1 MIPIYSEE
9 EIKTMKEGGKKLRK
23 TLKEVLKA
31 IKPGVTLRELDQLAE
46 KSIRAQDGQPSF
58 KKVPGYYWASCI
70 NLNDG
75 VVHGIPDEKLI
86 KKDDY
91 VSVDL
96 GFYSQGFHTD
106 LSWTVKA
113 VDSRLKTV
121 DDRFLKTG
129 EEALKKAIDQV
140 KPENRVGHISKAI
153 EQTIKKAGYQPIR
166 SLSGHGVGHEL
177 HQEPVIPCFL
187 KGEISQTPFLKRGM
201 VLAIEVIYTQGEP
214 GLVMADDGWTISTQD
229 GKIAGLF
236 EETVAVTANGHLVLT
251 S

>member
-1 MIPIYSEE
+1 
-9 EIKTMKEGGKKLRK
+9 
-23 TLKEVLKA
+23 
-31 IKPGVTLRELDQLAE
+31 
-46 KSIRAQDGQPSF
+46 
-58 KKVPGYYWASCI
+58 VPGYYWASCI

-75 VVHGIPDEKLI
+75 VVHGIPDETPI

-96 GFYSQGFHTD
+96 GFFSHGFHTD
-106 LSWTVKA
+106 LSWTIKT
-113 VDSRLKTV
+113 VDSPPRFAERGRGRRETV

-140 KPENRVGHISKAI
+140 KPENRVGQISKAI

-166 SLSGHGVGHEL
+166 ALTGHGVGHEL
-177 HQEPVIPCFL
+177 HQEPAIPCFL
-187 KGEISQTPFLKRGM
+187 KGKISQTPLLKKGM

-214 GLVMADDGWTISTQD
+214 GLVMADDGWTITTQD